1 MNLILSLIVLVLGI
15 VIAFWLLGLLAAAI
29 ALPAIIWTIIKVL
42 IVVGALAY
50 LLRLFGLVL

>member
-1 MNLILSLIVLVLGI
+1 MNIILSLIVLVLGI

-50 LLRLFGLVL
+50 LLRLLGWVF

>member
-1 MNLILSLIVLVLGI
+1 MNTILSLILLVLGV

-29 ALPAIIWTIIKVL
+29 ALPTIIWTLIKVL

-50 LLRLFGLVL
+50 LLRLFGPVI